1 VTRQYPVD
9 SALAIRMRDPAF
21 AHAYD
26 VWLLVL
32 TQQAAEIDLA
42 RSGLQHQRPR
52 GARARTESSQKKK
65 TIPRTA

>member
-1 VTRQYPVD
+1 VTKQHPVEP
-9 SALAIRMRDPAF
+9 ALATRMRDPAF
-21 AHAYD
+21 ARAYD

-42 RSGLQHQRPR
+42 RNGLRHQRPR
-52 GARARTESSQKKK
+52 GSRARIQSSWKH

>member
-1 VTRQYPVD
+1 VTEQHSTD
-9 SALAIRMRDPAF
+9 GAFEARMQNVAF

-32 TQQAAEIDLA
+32 TQRAAEIDLA
-42 RSGLQHQRPR
+42 RDGMPPHRPR
-52 GARARTESSQKKK
+52 RSGVRLKRTTKR